1 MDLQFCRFRRDVFCF
16 LDAFLYFCSRFVS
29 YVNYLIMKKVTLF
42 IMLMCALLAHGQSSN
57 ETKTITA
64 FAELLGWNTNI
75 LGLKGKVNV
84 EVDFGD
90 ESWGWQGNDGRNL
103 LVDEDGKQIKFNSMV
118 DAMNFMGERGWVFEA
133 AYVVTVN
140 NQNVIHWLMSKE
152 IPLDGNAK
160 EGIIQLR
167 DSKKKKNKSNR
178 FDDSIYN

>member
-152 IPLDGNAK
+152 IPFDGNAK